1 MRTVALA
8 ATAVLLSA
16 ACVGTSSGRVI
27 VASGTTLVDSGFID
41 AVVDIYEEANPG
53 SQISVV
59 ANPTRLVLELGR
71 QKTAD
76 LLITHAPDQEAAF
89 VAEGLASRRSLVFTS
104 RFVFVGPDSWL
115 ARTRSRE
122 VSEVFRDLAAG
133 GQVFVSRGDA
143 SGTHDLEMEVWRKS
157 GLDPIGQS
165 WYLVTGL
172 GMGPTLLV
180 ADQRGGA
187 TLAEIGAFLS
197 ARETISLVDLDVSP
211 EGLENP
217 YSAIVVKGSPGEAGS
232 AKLLDWLVSAEGERA
247 IDQVNMELFGEMIYS
262 PSAGNG

>member
-1 MRTVALA
+1 MVALA
-8 ATAVLLSA
+8 VTAALLSV
-16 ACVGTSSGRVI
+16 ACAGNLSDRVI

-41 AVVDIYEEANPG
+41 AVFDIYEEENPG
-53 SQISVV
+53 IQISVV

-89 VAEGLASRRSLVFTS
+89 VAGNLATRHSPVFTS
-104 RFVFVGPDSWL
+104 RFALIGPASWL

-122 VSEVFRDLAAG
+122 IPEVLRDLASK

-143 SGTHDLEMEVWRKS
+143 SGTHDLEMAVWRES
-157 GLDPIGQS
+157 GLDPTGQP

-197 ARETISLVDLDVSP
+197 ARETISLVDLEVSS

-217 YSAIVVKGSPGEAGS
+217 YSAIVVKSSPGEDGAV
-232 AKLLDWLVSAEGERA
+232 KLLDWLVSAEGKRA
-247 IDQVNMELFGEMIYS
+247 IEEVNLQLFGEEIYS
-262 PSAGNG
+262 PSFGNG

>member
-1 MRTVALA
+1 MRTVVLA
-8 ATAVLLSA
+8 MIAALLSA
-16 ACVGTSSGRVI
+16 ACTGTSSDRII

-41 AVVDIYEEANPG
+41 AVIDIYEDANPG

-89 VAEGLASRRSLVFTS
+89 VAEGLASRRSAVFTS
-104 RFVFVGPDSWL
+104 RFVLVGPESWL
-115 ARTRSRE
+115 ARTRSRGIPE
-122 VSEVFRDLAAG
+122 VLRDLADEG
-133 GQVFVSRGDA
+133 LVFVSRGDA
-143 SGTHDLEMEVWRKS
+143 SGTHDVEMAVWRES
-157 GLDPIGQS
+157 GLDPTGQS

-197 ARETISLVDLDVSP
+197 ARETISLVDLEVSP

-217 YSAIVVKGSPGEAGS
+217 YSAIVVEGSPREVGA

-247 IDQVNMELFGEMIYS
+247 IEEVNLRLFGEVLYS
-262 PSAGNG
+262 SSGGNG

>member
-8 ATAVLLSA
+8 VTAALLSA
-16 ACVGTSSGRVI
+16 ACTGTSSDRVI

-53 SQISVV
+53 SRISVL

-89 VAEGLASRRSLVFTS
+89 VAENLASQHSPVFTS
-104 RFVFVGPDSWL
+104 RFVLTGPASWL
-115 ARTRSRE
+115 ARTRSRGILE
-122 VSEVFRDLAAG
+122 VLRDLAAEG
-133 GQVFVSRGDA
+133 LVFVSRGDA
-143 SGTHDLEMEVWRKS
+143 SGTHDLEMAVWRES
-157 GLDPIGQS
+157 GLDPTGQP

-197 ARETISLVDLDVSP
+197 ARETISLVDLEVLP

-217 YSAIVVKGSPGEAGS
+217 YSAIVVKNSPGESGA
-232 AKLLDWLVSAEGERA
+232 AKLLDWLVSAEGKHA
-247 IDQVNMELFGEMIYS
+247 IEEVNLRLFGEAIYS
-262 PSAGNG
+262 PSVGSG